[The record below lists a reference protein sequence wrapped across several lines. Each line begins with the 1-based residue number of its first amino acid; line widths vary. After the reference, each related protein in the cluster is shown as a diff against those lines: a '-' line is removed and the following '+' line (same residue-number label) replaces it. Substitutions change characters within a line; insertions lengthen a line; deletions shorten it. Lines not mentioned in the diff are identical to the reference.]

1 MYRPVH
7 GGNLAWAA
15 RLANCAPHELLDFS
29 ASISPLGPP
38 HSVLEAIRAAFSL
51 LPAYPDTEYGE
62 LKAAIAHHHNVPINY
77 VTPGNG
83 AAELITWAARDLAE
97 IDGACFRLAPAFSDY
112 DRALSAFGCNS
123 PTDIALV
130 DSKGWNLETWD
141 AKFLRDAPSEV
152 KLERRGFLLN
162 NPHNP
167 TGAIFSR
174 ERLRLLLSQF
184 GRVVVDEA
192 FMDFVLPERSQSV
205 IDWVHEFPNL
215 VVLRSLTK
223 FYSMPGLRLG
233 YAIAQPKTLQRW
245 QQWRDPWSVNVLAA
259 AAGVAALQDTDFQR
273 QTWDWLAGAN
283 PQLFTGLSA
292 LSGLEPLPSCANFLL
307 VACDVSATALQ
318 AELLKRHRIYI
329 RDCMSFE
336 VLGDRYFRVAI
347 KTTQDNQRLL
357 SALANVLPDLPKVSH
372 VS

>member
-7 GGNLAWAA
+7 GGNLAWAS
-15 RLANCAPHELLDFS
+15 RLAQCAPHELLDFS

-38 HSVLEAIRAAFSL
+38 HSVLEAIQAAFSL
-51 LPAYPDTEYGE
+51 MSAYPDTEYTALRE
-62 LKAAIAHHHNVPINY
+62 AIAHHHKVPFDC
-77 VTPGNG
+77 VMPGNG

-97 IDGACFRLAPAFSDY
+97 IERGCFRLAPAFSDY
-112 DRALSAFGCNS
+112 DRALSAFSCPPADISLVNS
-123 PTDIALV
+123 E
-130 DSKGWNLETWD
+130 GWNLETWD
-141 AKFLRDAPSEV
+141 ATFFKHMPRAV
-152 KLERRGFLLN
+152 KLKRCGFLLN

-174 ERLRLLLSQF
+174 ERVRRLLSRF

-192 FMDFVLPERSQSV
+192 FMDFVPPEKSQSV

-223 FYSMPGLRLG
+223 FYSLPGLRLG
-233 YAIAQPKTLQRW
+233 YVIAQPKILHRW

-273 QTWDWLAGAN
+273 RTWDWLAEAN
-283 PQLFTGLSA
+283 EQLYKGLSA
-292 LSGLEPLPSCANFLL
+292 LPGLSPLPGCANFLL
-307 VACDVSATALQ
+307 VACEVSVTALQ
-318 AELLKRHRIYI
+318 AELLQRHRIYI

-336 VLGDRYFRVAI
+336 LLGDRYFRVAV
-347 KTTQDNQRLL
+347 KTTADNQRLL
-357 SALANVLPDLPKVSH
+357 NALSDALPTLTPVERY
-372 VS
+372 VG